1 MTDTLVS
8 EENIVDVTEQA
19 GIPFDVAAH
28 AASMV
33 GHHYRVEDFYE
44 VGREKVREYARAV
57 LDPHPAHHDEE
68 AAKGLGYDGL
78 IAPLTFVSIIG
89 MIAQRK
95 LFDEIVVGYDL
106 SQIMQTDQRIVFH
119 RPIQVGDRLFCD
131 VFLDDFRQAAGSDI
145 ITTKNIITDQHD
157 NLVLTTWT
165 TLVGRTGGEVDA
177 NIAHAVK
184 DVMMHV
190 AS

>member
-1 MTDTLVS
+1 MTGTLMN
-8 EENIVDVTEQA
+8 EQPVDVTERA
-19 GIPFDVAAH
+19 GIPFDAAAH

-33 GHHYRVEDFYE
+33 GHHYRVDDFYE

-57 LDPHPAHHDEE
+57 LDTHPAHHSEE

-95 LFDEIVVGYDL
+95 LFEEIVTGYDL
-106 SQIMQTDQRIVFH
+106 SQIMQTDQRLVFH

-131 VFLDDFRQAAGSDI
+131 VYLDDFRQVAGSDI
-145 ITTKNIITDQHD
+145 ITTKNVITDQYD

-177 NIAHAVK
+177 NIAEAVK
-184 DVMMHV
+184 DVMMHD
-190 AS
+190 AP